1 MSINEFVNTK
11 SSKNTNIFNLI
22 GILKNNNTEKAIEM
36 ILNNNPQAKQVID
49 IAKKNG
55 NAKQMFFSMCNQRG
69 INPNDILSLINGSN
83 Q

>member
-22 GILKNNNTEKAIEM
+22 GILKNNSTEKAIEM

-55 NAKQMFFSMCNQRG
+55 NAKQIFFSMCNQRG

>member
-11 SSKNTNIFNLI
+11 PSKNTNIFNLI
-22 GILKNNNTEKAIEM
+22 GILKNNSTEKAIEM
-36 ILNNNPQAKQVID
+36 ILNNNPQAKRVID

>member
-11 SSKNTNIFNLI
+11 PSKNTNIFNLI

-55 NAKQMFFSMCNQRG
+55 NAKQMFFSMCNQIG

>member
-1 MSINEFVNTK
+1 MLEK
-11 SSKNTNIFNLI
+11 
-22 GILKNNNTEKAIEM
+22 LKNEAYNFALEI
-36 ILNNNPQAKQVID
+36 ID

>member
-11 SSKNTNIFNLI
+11 PSKNTNIFNLI

>member
-1 MSINEFVNTK
+1 MGINEFVNNKT
-11 SSKNTNIFNLI
+11 SKNNNILNLI
-22 GILKNNNTEKAIEM
+22 GMLKNNSPEKAIEM
-36 ILNNNPQAKQVID
+36 ILNNNPQAKQIID
-49 IAKKNG
+49 MAKNNG

>member
-11 SSKNTNIFNLI
+11 PSKNTNIFNLI
-22 GILKNNNTEKAIEM
+22 GILKNKSTEKAIEM

>member
-11 SSKNTNIFNLI
+11 PSKNTNIFNLI
-22 GILKNNNTEKAIEM
+22 GILKNNSTEKAIEI